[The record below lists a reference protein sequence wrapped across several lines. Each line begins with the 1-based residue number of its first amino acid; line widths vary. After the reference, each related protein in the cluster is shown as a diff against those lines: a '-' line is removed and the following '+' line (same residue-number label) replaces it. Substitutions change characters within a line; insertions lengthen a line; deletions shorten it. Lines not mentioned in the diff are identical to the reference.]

1 MRKIFIIFPQLCR
14 SYSILYLLLSADFV
28 QSILLRGVE
37 LASCSSPLFFY
48 VRTDGTAVW
57 EVSCPAAR

>member
-1 MRKIFIIFPQLCR
+1 MRKIF
-14 SYSILYLLLSADFV
+14 YYILYLLLSADFV